1 MDIDSLLPPG
11 GLQALA
17 GQLGV
22 SPEQARQG
30 AEGLLPSILAG
41 MGDKAGGPQAPN
53 ADALEQHL
61 STLGGPA
68 LADNVTGPQPTEV
81 DKGNQI
87 LGHIF
92 GSKDVSR
99 QVAGQAAQSTG
110 LAPELL
116 KKMLPILVML
126 VAGQLAKRSAAQ
138 GGGLGGILGSVLGAA
153 AGGGGLGGALDGM
166 LGSGG
171 GGSGGGLGGM
181 LGSVL
186 AGMR

>member
-61 STLGGPA
+61 SSLGGPA
-68 LADNVTGPQPTEV
+68 LADNVTGPQPTDV

-99 QVAGQAAQSTG
+99 QVAGRAAQSSG

-126 VAGQLAKRSAAQ
+126 VAGQLAKRSSAQ

-153 AGGGGLGGALDGM
+153 AAGGGGLGGALGGM
-166 LGSGG
+166 LGSSGG
-171 GGSGGGLGGM
+171 GGGLGGM
-181 LGSVL
+181 LGSIL
-186 AGMR
+186 GGAR